1 MTLISGRSDVSAEP
15 DLSAEPGWPDT
26 VLALTGG
33 FSSLA
38 GWHQA
43 DHAGALA
50 AFRASCRKLI
60 ENPPHARR
68 LGPTPERLVGLC
80 GPADDAAAILRKG
93 GPAAA
98 ARTFFE
104 TRFDPVVIRD
114 GGGERAG
121 FFTGYFEP
129 TVAASRTRTARF
141 SVPLYRRPHDLVR
154 SKDVDLPAGWDPDL
168 SFARA
173 GPEDITPFPDRA
185 EIETGALR
193 GQGLELAYVESWV
206 EAFFI
211 HIQGSAQL
219 RFPDGSLMRLAYAA
233 KNGHPYTAI
242 GRLLIAAGTI
252 DKDAMTMPVLRQWL
266 EDNPDEGLALMRKNA
281 SFIFFREAEGLQP
294 DDGPVGAAGVPLRAG
309 ISLAID
315 RSWHLFGMP
324 VWVDVEAGA
333 AAYQG
338 TGQTIDGSTGRT
350 GSRKS
355 GKVADGTSGAEGA
368 PAPWRGH
375 RGLMIAQ
382 DTGSAIVGPT
392 RADLFLGTGPD
403 AGAIAGLVKHSGRF
417 VVLWPKPVDSSG
429 GRP

>member
-1 MTLISGRSDVSAEP
+1 MP
-15 DLSAEPGWPDT
+15 DM
-26 VLALTGG
+26 VLALPDG

-38 GWHQA
+38 GWDGA

-68 LGPTPERLVGLC
+68 LGPAPERLLSLC
-80 GPADDAAAILRKG
+80 EPAEKAAAIVRQAG
-93 GPAAA
+93 SAAA
-98 ARTFFE
+98 ARSFFE
-104 TRFDPVVIRD
+104 TRFDPVVLRD
-114 GGGERAG
+114 DGGERAG

-129 TVAASRTRTARF
+129 TVAASRTQTARF
-141 SVPLYRRPHDLVR
+141 RVPLYRPPKDLVR
-154 SKDVDLPAGWDPDL
+154 SKDVELPSGWDPEL

-173 GPEDITPFPDRA
+173 GPGGITPYPDRA
-185 EIETGALR
+185 EIETGALE
-193 GQGLELAYVESWV
+193 GQGLELAYVDSWI

-219 RFPDGSLMRLAYAA
+219 RFSDGSLMRLAYAA
-233 KNGHPYTAI
+233 KNGRPYTAI

-252 DKDAMTMPVLRQWL
+252 GRDAMTMPVLRQWL
-266 EDNPDEGLALMRKNA
+266 EDNPDAGLALMRKNA
-281 SFIFFREAEGLQP
+281 SFIFFREAEGLRP

-309 ISLAID
+309 ISLAVD
-315 RSWHLFGMP
+315 RNWHLFGMP

-333 AAYQG
+333 AAQQG
-338 TGQTIDGSTGRT
+338 MGQSTGT
-350 GSRKS
+350 DAG
-355 GKVADGTSGAEGA
+355 GTSGTQSL

-403 AGAIAGLVKHSGRF
+403 AGAIAGLVKHPGRF
-417 VVLWPKPVDSSG
+417 VILWPKPADRSG